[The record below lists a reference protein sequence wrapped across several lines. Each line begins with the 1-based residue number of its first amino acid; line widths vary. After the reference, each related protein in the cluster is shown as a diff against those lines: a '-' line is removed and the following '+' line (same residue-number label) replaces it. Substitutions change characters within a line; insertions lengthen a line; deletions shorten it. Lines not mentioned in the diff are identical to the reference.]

1 MIQFIEENLFA
12 ACFSHFYLTI
22 FSYNIPIEYA
32 NRVMDMFWILEE
44 KAIFD
49 SIIHIIKLQEE
60 KLLKMNFDVSI
71 ALN

>member
-1 MIQFIEENLFA
+1 MFA

-32 NRVMDMFWILEE
+32 NRIIDMFWIFEE

-49 SIIHIIKLQEE
+49 SLIHILRLQEK
-60 KLLKMNFDVSI
+60 KLMKMSLDVNYIKI
-71 ALN
+71 ANNAIY